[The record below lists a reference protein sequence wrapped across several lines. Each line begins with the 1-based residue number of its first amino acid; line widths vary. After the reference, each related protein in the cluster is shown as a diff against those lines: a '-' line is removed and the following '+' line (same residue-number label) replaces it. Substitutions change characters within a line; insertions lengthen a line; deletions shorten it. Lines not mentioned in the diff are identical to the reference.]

1 MQVYKGASSSGN
13 ISKEFTM
20 NAAFID
26 ADGIIT
32 NIIVVDSIEGHPEL
46 DLHPVNPWVGIGMH
60 IDEPEPVTNPV
71 DVPTPTPPKKTSC
84 SSLEFIEKFT
94 DAEQLAIVTASMS
107 SPQVKLWYDKLIAA
121 TQIVFS
127 DPRLAAGMDA
137 LVAAGLITEAR
148 SLEVLPA
155 DVRTTNV
162 TTI

>member
-84 SSLEFIEKFT
+84 SSLEFYSKTIFC
-94 DAEQLAIVTASMS
+94 TASNS
-107 SPQVKLWYDKLIAA
+107 TIYHLFRGHK
-121 TQIVFS
+121 
-127 DPRLAAGMDA
+127 A
-137 LVAAGLITEAR
+137 LFMPTGLRYFI
-148 SLEVLPA
+148 LG
-155 DVRTTNV
+155 D
-162 TTI
+162 